1 MYSGC
6 LTYIAITT
14 TDLERPMYM
23 AGVAVVWLV
32 TNTPNLRCSIA
43 EPFL

>member
-32 TNTPNLRCSIA
+32 AYIPHVKYFGA
-43 EPFL
+43 QPFL